1 MAPLTGSPCATLVA
15 LAAQGTYVLLLD
27 RATGA
32 PLCTPTRDPAAIA
45 QAWEDHRPRH
55 PRPALVAPPGD
66 TAGPPPPGVEPWQP
80 PAGWR
85 PGVPAHPPADEWPD
99 PPDPETPGPPARVLR
114 MASRPHPPLDPV
126 ERAAARMRAQSFAAR
141 ADALHARLAA
151 RRNGDATPLATRFE
165 RLNHALGGGFW
176 PGLYLIVGSTGSG
189 KSQLALQ
196 LALDAARAG
205 TPVQYV
211 ALELDETHLYA
222 RAAGYLRR
230 DAGKWSEFFHGHKPV
245 PDDVP
250 AALAALPF
258 HWDVAPPHGWD
269 TAEIAHCAAALRRL
283 YPAAAHVLV
292 VVDFLQLVAGPGRDL
307 RERIGTAAYQAK
319 AAARDHDAVVLLIS
333 STARENYAATEFTPH
348 QLAKGKA
355 GEKRFEDATA
365 PWDGPAHALVGL
377 GKESG
382 ETEYSADAVFVL
394 VKEGWTTAA
403 PPHGGTRVHLALAK
417 HRAGVPGWLDL
428 RFDGAVFT
436 EPPAPEPP
444 ATTGWEALGQ
454 LPEGEA

>member
-1 MAPLTGSPCATLVA
+1 
-15 LAAQGTYVLLLD
+15 
-27 RATGA
+27 
-32 PLCTPTRDPAAIA
+32 
-45 QAWEDHRPRH
+45 
-55 PRPALVAPPGD
+55 
-66 TAGPPPPGVEPWQP
+66 
-80 PAGWR
+80 
-85 PGVPAHPPADEWPD
+85 
-99 PPDPETPGPPARVLR
+99 
-114 MASRPHPPLDPV
+114 
-126 ERAAARMRAQSFAAR
+126 MRAQNFAAR
-141 ADALHARLAA
+141 ARALHARLAA
-151 RRNGDATPLATRFE
+151 RRSGDTAPLATRFE

-176 PGLYLIVGSTGSG
+176 PGLYLVVGSTGSG
-189 KSQLALQ
+189 KSQFALQ

-230 DAGKWSEFFHGHKPV
+230 EAGKWSEFFHGHKPV

-250 AALAALPF
+250 AALAALPL

-269 TAEIAHCAAALRRL
+269 TAEIAYSAAALRRL

-348 QLAKGKA
+348 QVAKGK
-355 GEKRFEDATA
+355 GSEKRFEDAKA
-365 PWDGPAHALVGL
+365 PWDGPAHVLVGL

-382 ETEYSADAVFVL
+382 ETEYSADAVLVL
-394 VKEGWTTAA
+394 VKEGWTTAT

-417 HRAGVPGWLDL
+417 HRAGVPTWLDL
-428 RFDGAVFT
+428 RFDGSVFT
-436 EPPAPEPP
+436 EPSDAAPGAVMPDGHAGLVPEPALAADDNDME
-444 ATTGWEALGQ
+444 AT
-454 LPEGEA
+454 